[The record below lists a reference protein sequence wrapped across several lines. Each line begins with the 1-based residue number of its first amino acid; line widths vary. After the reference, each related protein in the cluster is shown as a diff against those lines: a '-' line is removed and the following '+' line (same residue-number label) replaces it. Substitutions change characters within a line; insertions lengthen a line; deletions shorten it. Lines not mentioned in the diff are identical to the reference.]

1 MFGLHHQET
10 AGVHAQPRGPV
21 TSLKE
26 EPLTRAWMTPTSLV
40 DNTNSVGVG
49 RAHFEKQPP
58 SNLRKSNFFHFVVAL
73 YDRAGQPVEIERTAF
88 IGFIEKDQEAE
99 GQKTNNGI
107 QYRLQLLYANGIRQ
121 EQDIFVRLID
131 SVTKQPIV
139 YEGQDKNPEMCR
151 VLLTHEVMCSRC
163 CDKKSCGNRNETP
176 SDPVIID
183 RFFLKFFL
191 KCNQNCLKNAGNPRD
206 MRRFQVV
213 ISTQVMVDGPLLAIS
228 DNMFVHNNSKH
239 GRRAKRL
246 DPSEAGLYPPLPVA
260 TPCIKAISP
269 SEGWTSGGS
278 TVIIVGDN
286 FFDGLQVVFGT
297 MLVWSELI
305 TSHAIR
311 VQTPPRHIPGVV
323 EVTLSYK
330 SKQFCKGAPGRF
342 VYVSALNEPTIDYGF
357 QRLQKL
363 IPRHPGDPE
372 KLPKEIIL
380 KRAADLAEA
389 LYSMPRNNQLGLG
402 APRSPPASMPFNSYT
417 GQLAVS
423 VQDTAASQWTEEEY
437 ARSGGSVSPRYCS
450 AASTPHAYAPQHYP
464 APPSSLFNSSSLSLG
479 PYHPAN
485 MNGHI
490 SSEHYNMYS
499 AKDSEYCAERNGDC
513 KNECPVNTH
522 AKCSDSLAKGKPRS
536 AFAVVRNS
544 PPRNLQHQNWQHL
557 AVQ

>member
-1 MFGLHHQET
+1 MEWGRKLYPT
-10 AGVHAQPRGPV
+10 AGPRSAGSLMFSLPPTAADMNQPRGPM

-26 EPLTRAWMTPTSLV
+26 EPLGGRWAMQPVV
-40 DNTNSVGVG
+40 DQTNLGIG

-58 SNLRKSNFFHFVVAL
+58 SNLRKSNFFHFVIAL
-73 YDRAGQPVEIERTAF
+73 YDRAGQPIEIERTAF
-88 IGFIEKDQEAE
+88 IGFIEKDSESDST
-99 GQKTNNGI
+99 KTNNGI
-107 QYRLQLLYANGIRQ
+107 QYRLQLLYANGARQ

-131 SVTKQPIV
+131 SVTKAAII

-213 ISTQVMVDGPLLAIS
+213 ISTQVAVDGPLLAIS

-246 DPSEAGLYPPLPVA
+246 DTTEGTGNTSLSISGHPLAPDSTYDGLYPPLPVA

-269 SEGWTSGGS
+269 SEGWTTGGA

-330 SKQFCKGAPGRF
+330 SKQFCKGSPGRF

-372 KLPKEIIL
+372 KLQKEIIL
-380 KRAADLAEA
+380 KRAADLVEA
-389 LYSMPRNNQLGLG
+389 LYSMPR
-402 APRSPPASMPFNSYT
+402 SPGGSTSFNSYA

-423 VQDTAASQWTEEEY
+423 VQDGTGQWTEDDY
-437 ARSGGSVSPRYCS
+437 QRAQSSSVSPRGGYCS
-450 AASTPHAYAPQHYP
+450 SASTPHSSGGSYGATATSAAVAATANGYAP
-464 APPSSLFNSSSLSLG
+464 APNMGTLSSSPGSVFNSTSRVSSLSFNPFALPTCNTQG
-479 PYHPAN
+479 
-485 MNGHI
+485 
-490 SSEHYNMYS
+490 YS
-499 AKDSEYCAERNGDC
+499 TSQLVTSTK
-513 KNECPVNTH
+513 
-522 AKCSDSLAKGKPRS
+522 
-536 AFAVVRNS
+536 
-544 PPRNLQHQNWQHL
+544 
-557 AVQ
+557 